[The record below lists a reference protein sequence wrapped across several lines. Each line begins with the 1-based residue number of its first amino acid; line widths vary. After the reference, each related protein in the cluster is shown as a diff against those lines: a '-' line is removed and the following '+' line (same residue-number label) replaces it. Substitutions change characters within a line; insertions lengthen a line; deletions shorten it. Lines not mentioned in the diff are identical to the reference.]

1 MAADAHKGYS
11 SGSLY
16 ENRIPPGLSVVRKTN
31 PIRIPSTFDPMNKG
45 VTSAKAACLPNASGS
60 APLSAQMLTELV
72 ALNEEMS
79 MQLRVERTY
88 TAGITDFITVMIEQH
103 ETTAARLRAHLR
115 THQDAFAKPLTC

>member
-1 MAADAHKGYS
+1 
-11 SGSLY
+11 
-16 ENRIPPGLSVVRKTN
+16 
-31 PIRIPSTFDPMNKG
+31 
-45 VTSAKAACLPNASGS
+45 
-60 APLSAQMLTELV
+60 V